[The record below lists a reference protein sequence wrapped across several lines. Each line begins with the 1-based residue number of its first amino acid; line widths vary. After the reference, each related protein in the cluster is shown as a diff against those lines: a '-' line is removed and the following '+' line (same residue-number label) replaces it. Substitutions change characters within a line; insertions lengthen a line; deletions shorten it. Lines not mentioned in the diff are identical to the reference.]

1 MKKFV
6 AALLLTVAFTGL
18 VFAEEPYQV
27 DYKKSAQASSAR
39 SAKLKAASPEM
50 MGAFGNLASEVLKDG
65 AVSLKT
71 KELIALALSIQN
83 MQLQF

>member
-1 MKKFV
+1 
-6 AALLLTVAFTGL
+6 
-18 VFAEEPYQV
+18 
-27 DYKKSAQASSAR
+27 
-39 SAKLKAASPEM
+39 M